1 MTFKLWHSVFIY
13 IDTASQF
20 WGQPG
25 CTWAAF
31 ISFVNT
37 KQNVKTG
44 PESGPLSV
52 GLITFDDVVRGLHFM
67 GRAFTICWVE
77 IFVFVY

>member
-1 MTFKLWHSVFIY
+1 M
-13 IDTASQF
+13 D
-20 WGQPG
+20 
-25 CTWAAF
+25 
-31 ISFVNT
+31 T